1 MVEQAALSILI
12 ETALA
17 IQMDA
22 ADALAIV
29 VGVGIIVIAGLAGFG
44 YFLRKK
50 SGA

>member
-1 MVEQAALSILI
+1 
-12 ETALA
+12 
-17 IQMDA
+17 MDA

-29 VGVGIIVIAGLAGFG
+29 VGVGIAVVAALAGFG